1 MNILVCNSSLKSVY
15 IDRPYFIEH
24 PGSVIHTLYGWLVI
38 FISFCFDKFLIK
50 SSNTLRFL
58 ICSFIYLSIHSLICI
73 FTVFKVIPNV
83 CYDIFFRFIPGGFLG
98 QLWLRQHSEAQ
109 FCRFGRRGFS
119 GQPFK
124 AQFCRFGRRGF
135 SGQPFKAQHT
145 AVFAAPCKGLL
156 PGIKSDLP

>member
-15 IDRPYFIEH
+15 IDRPYFIDH

-83 CYDIFFRFIPGGFLG
+83 CYDILFRFISGGFLG
-98 QLWLRQHSEAQ
+98 QLWPRRFFRTALAAAAFQDSLLKRNILRPLPRPARALTRHQTGLALGL
-109 FCRFGRRGFS
+109 GR
-119 GQPFK
+119 
-124 AQFCRFGRRGF
+124 
-135 SGQPFKAQHT
+135 
-145 AVFAAPCKGLL
+145 
-156 PGIKSDLP
+156 